1 MIKKGGVQ
9 KALFSLFSVY
19 SVFCHSKIARTIK
32 LTQCLVLFHALY
44 TFHNTFRTIE
54 ILRAGKDTLSHQNNN
69 LSDQVAALNRQ
80 IRDHENTCS
89 SNLAN
94 SLQHQQFQNQQYQN
108 QQFQD
113 QQLQNQQ
120 FQNQHLNE
128 QILELETKLRQSDS
142 EKSNLN
148 SQNSNFHTQNNQL
161 SQTVNSLK
169 LDIQRLESE
178 IKQLNNHLS
187 STQDQLNRVNQLSSV
202 NETDRLEKL
211 DIERKLDQV
220 VKEKRELEIKLTE
233 ELYNIEQNYELKLQ
247 NQKNSLESKLEQ
259 TRFTLNEMSSK
270 YQESQSGEFLQ
281 EILEQKSSECEDLS
295 SRFQK
300 ISEERDLL
308 KTKLSNKSAQYEAAQ
323 QRSDQFEELVKEH
336 EQEIENLEA
345 EALEQIQTEADKF
358 ESEIEQLKSYIETLE
373 SENRPA
379 STEPDNPDFNALKVQ
394 IEDLL
399 NKQTIKDDEV
409 DVGKVEIGKLETRLM
424 QCQDI
429 IKSRNQHIE
438 QLEYDLNEKLAE
450 IMALESPRD
459 NLRNSNENLKYEI
472 DCLKMKAGDAVL
484 KVDNLSLQ
492 VNDLISERESL
503 QNTLNMR
510 GKSFSGKLKEK
521 EEEIQTLF
529 RDNENVRRKLDEAEN
544 FSIMARRLTAQA
556 NDMSL
561 GDTTFE
567 GSILMQRL
575 SKLFRISYILSKT
588 RLFFGIL
595 IIYQFYKFFQRLL

>member
-1 MIKKGGVQ
+1 M
-9 KALFSLFSVY
+9 
-19 SVFCHSKIARTIK
+19 
-32 LTQCLVLFHALY
+32 
-44 TFHNTFRTIE
+44 
-54 ILRAGKDTLSHQNNN
+54 
-69 LSDQVAALNRQ
+69 AALNRQ
-80 IRDHENTCS
+80 IRDHESSCS

-108 QQFQD
+108 QQYQD
-113 QQLQNQQ
+113 QQQLQSQQQLQNQQ

-128 QILELETKLRQSDS
+128 QILELETKLRKSDS

-148 SQNSNFHTQNNQL
+148 SQNLNFQTQNNQL

-187 STQDQLNRVNQLSSV
+187 STQDQLNRVNQLSSNF
-202 NETDRLEKL
+202 NENDRLEKL

-300 ISEERDLL
+300 ISEEKELL
-308 KTKLSNKSAQYEAAQ
+308 KTKLSNKNAQYEAAQ
-323 QRSDQFEELVKEH
+323 QRNDQFEELVKDH

-345 EALEQIQTEADKF
+345 EALEQIQTEAEKF

-373 SENRPA
+373 GVNRPA

-492 VNDLISERESL
+492 VNDLISERDSL

-510 GKSFSGKLKEK
+510 GKSFAGKLKEK
-521 EEEIQTLF
+521 EDEIQTLF

-544 FSIMARRLTAQA
+544 FSSMARRLTAVQA

-567 GSILMQRL
+567 GSILMQRS
-575 SKLFRISYILSKT
+575 SKSFRILFILLKT
-588 RLFFGIL
+588 RLFW
-595 IIYQFYKFFQRLL
+595 